1 MYNNILT
8 YLFFITIC
16 GLLVTDMWLS
26 TNILLQIV
34 CIVLA
39 LLVVV
44 LVTYIAY
51 KLHKGTYTTAE
62 QQSNYQSVISHN
74 VELTNELN
82 SIKQKAK
89 QTAVGGVEV
98 QQIVLTNK
106 RLTAQITNL
115 KTRVEQLTELLQNA
129 KNQGTTVVLPITPN
143 EQTPPKP
150 SKKIAASALASCN
163 ISVGAIA

>member
-1 MYNNILT
+1 MQTNKTT
-8 YLFFITIC
+8 YICFFVLC
-16 GLLVTDMWLS
+16 GLVVLDMWFCS
-26 TNILLQIV
+26 SVVLQMV

-44 LVTYIAY
+44 LVTFLAY

-62 QQSNYQSVISHN
+62 QQSNYQGLVSDN
-74 VELTNELN
+74 VALQNELN

-89 QTAVGGVEV
+89 QTEVGGVEL
-98 QQIVLTNK
+98 QQLILFNT
-106 RLTAQITNL
+106 RLTVQNSNL

-143 EQTPPKP
+143 EQKP
-150 SKKIAASALASCN
+150 NKNRTSKTA
-163 ISVGAIA
+163 

>member
-1 MYNNILT
+1 MKTNIIT

-51 KLHKGTYTTAE
+51 KLHKGTYMSNELQTA
-62 QQSNYQSVISHN
+62 YKGLISDN
-74 VELTNELN
+74 IALTNELTT
-82 SIKQKAK
+82 IKQKAK
-89 QTAVGGVEV
+89 QTAVGGVEL

-106 RLTAQITNL
+106 RLTYQIANL
-115 KTRVEQLTELLQNA
+115 KLHLVQLSEQLQNA
-129 KNQGTTVVLPITPN
+129 KNSKQTAVVPITPN
-143 EQTPPKP
+143 EQKQTSNHVKK
-150 SKKIAASALASCN
+150 SKTA
-163 ISVGAIA
+163 

>member
-8 YLFFITIC
+8 YVCFFILC
-16 GLLVTDMWLS
+16 GLLVLDMVFYS
-26 TNILLQIV
+26 SVALQIV
-34 CIVLA
+34 CI
-39 LLVVV
+39 LLVCVV
-44 LVTYIAY
+44 VGLGTFLAY
-51 KLHKGTYTTAE
+51 KHHKGTYISNE
-62 QQSNYQSVISHN
+62 QQNNLHSYLSENITLQ
-74 VELTNELN
+74 NELQTLKTKQAKSKIN
-82 SIKQKAK
+82 S
-89 QTAVGGVEV
+89 TEV
-98 QQIVLTNK
+98 QQLITFNA
-106 RLTAQITNL
+106 RLTHQITNL